1 MQPLTASNA
10 PRERRA
16 IVEKRVLLLLL
27 AMREAERRGMAL
39 TSTDVQ
45 QTSDQIRVQFG
56 LSDGEACVAWMKSVG
71 LDEASYTRFM
81 VHATAVRLVQE
92 AMSGEIADFIDVF
105 EKVQTLRHR

>member
-1 MQPLTASNA
+1 
-10 PRERRA
+10 
-16 IVEKRVLLLLL
+16 
-27 AMREAERRGMAL
+27 MAL